1 MFDQALHLQ
10 CKDLRLI
17 LKLPTSTRQVAVKY
31 LKHCNQTY
39 PSQLTYLSSTRHSR
53 GHWLRNVRK
62 PANFKGDIKAAAI
75 YVGRA
80 TTLHNLLFYVD
91 TSG

>member
-1 MFDQALHLQ
+1 MFEQALHLQ

-39 PSQLTYLSSTRHSR
+39 PSQGGL
-53 GHWLRNVRK
+53 
-62 PANFKGDIKAAAI
+62 AA
-75 YVGRA
+75 G
-80 TTLHNLLFYVD
+80 
-91 TSG
+91 SGPEVL